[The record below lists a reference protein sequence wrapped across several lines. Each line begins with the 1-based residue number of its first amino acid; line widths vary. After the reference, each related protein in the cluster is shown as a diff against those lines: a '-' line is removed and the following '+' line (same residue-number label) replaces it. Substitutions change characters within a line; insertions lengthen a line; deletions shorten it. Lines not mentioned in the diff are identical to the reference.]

1 MIDGSSIADA
11 AAPIALAALGGGVL
25 VGGYGLVAGPGGT
38 GLSLVW
44 GGLIG
49 LSTLA
54 LVALGWRY
62 FRERDTEEPEQPVAT
77 PPLPDPLRREVRDE
91 RADGTCEFCRTE
103 SDSLSVEHVTP
114 RADGGANVRTNLVAL
129 CPTCV
134 EKVDDG
140 VYARSELR
148 DVVSRQ
154 EHPEK
159 TML

>member
-1 MIDGSSIADA
+1 MIDGSSIADTA
-11 AAPIALAALGGGVL
+11 TPIALAVLGGGLL
-25 VGGYGLVAGPGGT
+25 VGGYGLVAGPGGS
-38 GLSLVW
+38 GLSFVW
-44 GGLIG
+44 GGLVVLSALGIG
-49 LSTLA
+49 
-54 LVALGWRY
+54 ALGWR
-62 FRERDTEEPEQPVAT
+62 FLCERDTDEPEQPIPT

-91 RADGTCEFCRTE
+91 RADGNCEFCRTE

-129 CPTCV
+129 CPACV
-134 EKVDDG
+134 EKVGDG

-148 DVVSRQ
+148 DAVRRQ